1 VELNNISGS
10 VVDSAMKVHSI
21 LGPGLLESVYQKC
34 LAHELRKRALRVET
48 ELALP
53 VIYDGIE
60 IEAGYRIDLLV
71 AGEVLVEIKSVT
83 EIIPLNK
90 AQLLSYL
97 RLSRKRLGLLLNFN
111 VEHMKDGISRIV
123 NNL

>member
-1 VELNNISGS
+1 MELNNISGS

-53 VIYDGIE
+53 VFYDGIE

-71 AGEVLVEIKSVT
+71 AGEVIVEIKSVT

>member
-1 VELNNISGS
+1 MELNNISGS
-10 VVDSAMKVHSI
+10 VVDSAMKVHST

-71 AGEVLVEIKSVT
+71 AGEVIVEIKSVT

>member
-1 VELNNISGS
+1 MELNNISGS

-34 LAHELRKRALRVET
+34 LAHELRKRALRVEA

-53 VIYDGIE
+53 VIYDGVE

-71 AGEVLVEIKSVT
+71 AGEVIVEIKSVT

-111 VEHMKDGISRIV
+111 VEHLKDGITRIV

>member
-60 IEAGYRIDLLV
+60 IEVGYRIDLLV
-71 AGEVLVEIKSVT
+71 AGEVIVEIKSVT

-111 VEHMKDGISRIV
+111 VAHMKDGLSRIV